1 MVVQI
6 SNSQLKRNK
15 LSKLRRCVSR
25 IDFKKYTLE
34 KYTLEN
40 TRWKNTPKCN
50 HCHCPKSF
58 FYLWPLNI
66 RFLATRP
73 PAKHGLMN
81 VYGFTLL
88 PRPPRKLEK
97 SQRNSR
103 IHFIAD
109 ITQDK
114 SQTNIIY
121 SIVTK
126 GDQSESYTNSQFPMR
141 LWRIPEDVLEE
152 LSLVEGS
159 EPVHW
164 KYTLYIVLYNV
175 YLYTIHLDV

>member
-1 MVVQI
+1 M
-6 SNSQLKRNK
+6 LE
-15 LSKLRRCVSR
+15 
-25 IDFKKYTLE
+25 KYTLE
-34 KYTLEN
+34 KYTKMQPLSLS
-40 TRWKNTPKCN
+40 KK
-50 HCHCPKSF
+50 F